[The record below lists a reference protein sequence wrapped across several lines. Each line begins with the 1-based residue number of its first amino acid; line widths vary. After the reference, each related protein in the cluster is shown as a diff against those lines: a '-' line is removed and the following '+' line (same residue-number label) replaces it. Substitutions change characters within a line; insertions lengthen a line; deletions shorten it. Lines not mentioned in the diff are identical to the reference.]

1 MSIDASRFGDLTS
14 YIHVLWSGKNIGST
28 LVRQPLFFSSFTG
41 PFQIIL
47 ALVLLYRQM
56 QLAIIP
62 GVILLILLIPLNL
75 YIQRIQKQLTVSL
88 QQILAI
94 EQLRQKA
101 KFAYF

>member
-14 YIHVLWSGKNIGST
+14 YIHVIWSGEWKILS
-28 LVRQPLFFSSFTG
+28 VPLKISLPPLG

-62 GVILLILLIPLNL
+62 GVFLLLLLIPIN
-75 YIQRIQKQLTVSL
+75 IVIQKIQKKLTVCRTF
-88 QQILAI
+88 
-94 EQLRQKA
+94 E
-101 KFAYF
+101 